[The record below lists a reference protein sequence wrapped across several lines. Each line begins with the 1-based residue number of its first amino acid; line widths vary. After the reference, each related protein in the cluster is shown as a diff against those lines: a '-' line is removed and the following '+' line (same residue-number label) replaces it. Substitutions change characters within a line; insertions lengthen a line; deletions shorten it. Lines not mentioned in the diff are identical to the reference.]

1 MKSIL
6 SLLSICLLAAA
17 LPATAQ
23 ETAPTKKKKMAP
35 LNVAKEP
42 RTGKIYSTK
51 PEKNRFTVR
60 LDEAQ
65 WVVTSEKT
73 NKVVAFHV
81 AEGGKITIDGAEG
94 KVEGRHSCRHQ
105 RQECRRSEFHLSRVW
120 KFARRSV
127 PVVGTVA
134 YLIFQNSA
142 TV

>member
-17 LPATAQ
+17 LPAAAQ
-23 ETAPTKKKKMAP
+23 EATPTKKKKMAP
-35 LNVAKEP
+35 LNQAKEP

-65 WVVTSEKT
+65 WVVTPEKT
-73 NKVVAFHV
+73 NRVVAFHV

-94 KVEGRHSCRHQ
+94 KVEGLQ
-105 RQECRRSEFHLSRVW
+105 KGMRV
-120 KFARRSV
+120 
-127 PVVGTVA
+127 TVTPLA
-134 YLIFQNSA
+134 ADPGKAEKVEA
-142 TV
+142 TKAVAEEKKAGDTEE